1 MPEQQKSESS
11 AKRSQAGTG
20 YGPEAYSPSYT
31 VTFEPEASPQE
42 KTFIKYEWRETLCRL
57 GVIPRYRPL
66 PPQNRLW
73 DGDYAPPPP
82 RRF

>member
-1 MPEQQKSESS
+1 M

-57 GVIPRYRPL
+57 GIIPSYRPH

-82 RRF
+82 RRY